1 MEIVGRETRRFE
13 IDSLL
18 NNLQNYLEPFGTTA
32 VGMDLWLAVG
42 ERSEK
47 YKAAYENIERLNELR
62 TVYER
67 TDYPIYA
74 LSDLVHPLCQR
85 PERK

>member
-13 IDSLL
+13 IDLLL
-18 NNLQNYLEPFGTTA
+18 NNYQNYLESFGTTA

-47 YKAAYENIERLNELR
+47 YKDAYENIERLNEIR
-62 TVYER
+62 PVYEENQHS
-67 TDYPIYA
+67 PPSLAKI
-74 LSDLVHPLCQR
+74 
-85 PERK
+85 